1 MPLTTKILS
10 GPWAQWIWWP
20 TKVIYAACIAVFAAD
35 ITLETFDVPV
45 GFFYV
50 PLVCTAQFHRNPRAA
65 WWLAITSTAMVVA
78 GYFLPGVAS
87 DPWHSAVDCS
97 VEIGAILVTAALI
110 RYARGIQDRLVEQ
123 TRRAETAERIKTHV
137 FATLSDE
144 LRNPL
149 HSMVGMSAA
158 VIASCRPDQRPAFE
172 LIQNSSRRLLATIE
186 NLIDL
191 TNVNERPITTE
202 PVDVNQMLR
211 QAADSNLGS
220 AAERQIS
227 VALDVAGT
235 PLTARADPWAVRRI
249 LDNLIANAVKFSPAG
264 GTIELLT
271 EGEPGG
277 VAIVVRDAGI
287 GMSADILRRLGDP
300 FLQDDAGARL
310 SGTGTGLA
318 LCRRLANA
326 MGAELAFDSEIGCG
340 TTAILRLPA

>member
-1 MPLTTKILS
+1 M
-10 GPWAQWIWWP
+10 WWP
-20 TKVIYAACIAVFAAD
+20 TKLIYVACAAVFATD
-35 ITLETFDVPV
+35 ITLEIFNIPF
-45 GFFYV
+45 GIFYI
-50 PLVCTAQFHRNPRAA
+50 PLVCTALFYRDRRGA
-65 WWLAITSTAMVVA
+65 WWLAMASIAMVII
-78 GYFLPGVAS
+78 GFFLPVIAP
-87 DPWHSAVDCS
+87 DPMHSILNRS
-97 VEIGAILVTAALI
+97 LQIGAILVTAALV
-110 RYARGIQDRLVEQ
+110 RYSRGIQDQLSEQ

-137 FATLSDE
+137 FTTLSQE
-144 LRNPL
+144 MRNPL

-158 VIASCRPDQRPAFE
+158 MIASCRPDQRLAFE

-191 TNVNERPITTE
+191 TNLNERPITTE
-202 PVDVNQMLR
+202 PVDVNQMIR
-211 QAADSNLGS
+211 QAADTNLGS

-227 VALDVAGT
+227 VALDVPTT

-271 EGEPGG
+271 EGAPGG
-277 VAIVVRDAGI
+277 VAILVRDAGI

-300 FLQDDAGARL
+300 FLQDEAGARL
-310 SGTGTGLA
+310 GGTGTGLA

-326 MGAELAFDSEIGCG
+326 MGAELAFDSELGCG